1 MSRRAN
7 PYRQE
12 LKIALNQRKRQNTMI
27 NKLTD
32 ITVEWDGLSGGLE
45 SDFSML
51 VKEVGKHLDVPDQQ
65 IADRA
70 KGYGDSREVA

>member
-7 PYRQE
+7 PYGQE
-12 LKIALNQRKRQNTMI
+12 LKIARSQCRRLKTMI
-27 NKLTD
+27 GKLTD
-32 ITVEWDGLSGGLE
+32 MAIEWDGLSGGLE

-51 VKEVGKHLDVPDQQ
+51 AREVGKHLDVPDQQ